1 MLDLA
6 IDEAKVA
13 WTLAFAKAPREVLTA
28 YGQSIMLESLE
39 ARRVRGEGG
48 SLEEQVPGPSGL
60 FNLVAPRK
68 VKCAR
73 GPEEWCRSR
82 EVGSTLLTLEYLARL
97 PQLPRTVRYRMAN
110 DSRT

>member
-1 MLDLA
+1 MLGRCLTSL

-13 WTLAFAKAPREVLTA
+13 WRLAFAEAPREVLTA
-28 YGQSIMLESLE
+28 YGQSITLESLE
-39 ARRVRGEGG
+39 ALRVRGEGG

-73 GPEEWCRSR
+73 G
-82 EVGSTLLTLEYLARL
+82 LESSAAL
-97 PQLPRTVRYRMAN
+97 
-110 DSRT
+110 DSR